1 MSKRTFSTPRIF
13 QTRSRA
19 FWFVSWFLVAFYLVA
34 SGRAFIPGICA
45 TQRAMD
51 AQCAA
56 NSECTSIHALHSCCS
71 MPAPTAPQGEKGS
84 KRPVTPAES
93 GCALCKLVSSV
104 APLSVTVTLDAPLEA
119 GHASPPAVAAQLAS
133 TALLGAAHKRGPP
146 AFTHS

>member
-19 FWFVSWFLVAFYLVA
+19 FWLASWFLVVFYLVA

-56 NSECTSIHALHSCCS
+56 NSGTASIHALRSCCTL
-71 MPAPTAPQGEKGS
+71 PARTVPDGEKGS

-104 APLSVTVTLDAPLEA
+104 APLSVTVALSMPPEA
-119 GHASPPAVAAQLAS
+119 AHASPQVQVAQVASAAVR
-133 TALLGAAHKRGPP
+133 GAAHKRGPP
-146 AFTHS
+146 ALTHS

>member
-1 MSKRTFSTPRIF
+1 MHRSSTPRIF

-19 FWFVSWFLVAFYLVA
+19 FWLASWFLVALYLVA

-51 AQCAA
+51 AQCAQDSGA
-56 NSECTSIHALHSCCS
+56 PSIHALRSCCS
-71 MPAPTAPQGEKGS
+71 VPAPAAHQGEKGS

-104 APLSVTVTLDAPLEA
+104 APLSITVALAMPPEA
-119 GHASPPAVAAQLAS
+119 AHASPQAQVAQLAS
-133 TALLGAAHKRGPP
+133 AAVRGAAHKRGPP
-146 AFTHS
+146 APTHS